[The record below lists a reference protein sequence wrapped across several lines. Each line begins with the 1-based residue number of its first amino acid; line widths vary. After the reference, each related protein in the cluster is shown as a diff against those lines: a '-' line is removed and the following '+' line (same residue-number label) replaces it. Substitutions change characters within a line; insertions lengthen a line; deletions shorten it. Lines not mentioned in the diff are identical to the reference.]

1 MTLYLTQ
8 QNIVFKNNSESMK
21 ISYETFEVSIN
32 DVIVMSFNVGF
43 KHILFVRRSICACVV
58 L

>member
-1 MTLYLTQ
+1 
-8 QNIVFKNNSESMK
+8 MK

-43 KHILFVRRSICACVV
+43 KHILFVRRSIWMKKFNEKIIERFNVIFD
-58 L
+58 